1 MSYNISEIVSSFCIE
16 GNVAAITAYG
26 SGHINDTFHVK
37 NADPGLP
44 GYLLQ
49 RVNHKVFENVPA
61 LMGNVQLVTEHLKKK
76 LAQIPG
82 ANPAKEVLT
91 IVGTKDQQCFF
102 CDPAGNYWRMFCFL
116 ADTKNYDMVL
126 TEQQAYEGGKAFGKF
141 QLLLSDLDAGLLY
154 ETIPGFHNIAMRL
167 DRLNNAVSADPK
179 NRIKDVLTELSF
191 VIERA
196 GSMVAI
202 MNLGKEGKLPLR
214 IIHNDTKFN
223 NILLDMNDRAQC
235 VIDLD
240 TVMPGYVAYDFGDA
254 IRTII
259 NTAAEDEKDVTK
271 IDLNI
276 PLFKAYAE
284 GYFEYA
290 GSFLSETEV
299 KSLSMGVLLIP
310 YMQGVRFLTDYIE
323 GDVYYKTHF
332 PEHNLQR
339 TRAQFELLSK
349 LERNYDVLDQIIY
362 NAAKKY
368 VQITTEI
375 KQWHLQ

>member
-1 MSYNISEIVSSFCIE
+1 MSYNISEIVSNFCIE
-16 GNVAAITAYG
+16 GNVAAIIPYG
-26 SGHINDTFHVK
+26 SGHINDTFYLK
-37 NADPGLP
+37 NTNPGLP

-49 RVNHKVFENVPA
+49 RINHHVFENVPA
-61 LMGNVQLVTEHLKKK
+61 LMKNVQLVTDHLKGK
-76 LAQIPG
+76 LTSIPG
-82 ANPAKEVLT
+82 SSPDKEVLT
-91 IVGTKDQQCFF
+91 IVSAKDQQCFF
-102 CDPAGNYWRMFCFL
+102 CDETGNYWRMYCFL
-116 ADTKNYDMVL
+116 KDTKSYDMVL

-141 QLLLSDLDAGLLY
+141 QLLLSDLDSGLLY
-154 ETIPGFHNIAMRL
+154 ETIPGFHNITMRL
-167 DRLNNAVSADPK
+167 DRLNKAVLADPK

-191 VIERA
+191 IIERA
-196 GSMVAI
+196 DQMATI

-223 NILLDMNDRAQC
+223 NILLDMNDHEQC

-259 NTAAEDEKDVTK
+259 NTAPEDEEDLTK
-271 IDLNI
+271 IELNI

-290 GSFLSETEV
+290 GSFLSDTEV

-323 GDVYYKTHF
+323 GDVYYKIHST
-332 PEHNLQR
+332 EHNLQR
-339 TRAQFELLSK
+339 ARAQFELLSK
-349 LERNYDVLDQIIY
+349 LEKNYDVLDQIIY
-362 NAAKKY
+362 NTAKKHI
-368 VQITTEI
+368 QITTEI
-375 KQWHLQ
+375 K